1 MNKWY
6 ILVIDLGLSRH
17 NACYRELIDV
27 WQAGAREK
35 GWKGLKWAVSIIY
48 FTFAGTLSKRGD

>member
-1 MNKWY
+1 MNKWRIY
-6 ILVIDLGLSRH
+6 SLSIRGSRH